1 MKGAYKKIALKI
13 IWSFI
18 ILLIVIS
25 SKNIDS
31 KYTNEF
37 NKIVIDI
44 VNYDL
49 DLKDKRILNIKK
61 AITSF
66 NITDETMEYK
76 TPIEGTLYK
85 SFGETKTGIDVLV
98 YEEFV
103 RAIGTGEVIN
113 TEKKED
119 GIEIIVSHGD
129 IKAVYSNLEKLN
141 VRKGEKVIKGHILG
155 SMGDISRKNK
165 YFHFEIWKD
174 KKRVDPLKYIKS
186 NDKTPLS
193 YE

>member
-1 MKGAYKKIALKI
+1 MRSAYKKILLKI
-13 IWSFI
+13 IGSI
-18 ILLIVIS
+18 IIFLIVIT

-37 NKIVIDI
+37 NKIVIEI

-66 NITDETMEYK
+66 NITDETREYK

-119 GIEIIVSHGD
+119 GIEIVISHGE